1 MASDQFAAAMTNR
14 SLRIA
19 RSVCCLVIIQILK
32 EYYAYFCR
40 VQELEFLCEASVINP
55 QQLSS
60 ILAELPAE
68 GVSRQQQHTP
78 EPAPVP
84 VPVQQPPPPVQQ
96 PVQPP
101 PAPYSPP
108 PAPYAPP
115 TNQFANTTL
124 NEKAPAPAQQY
135 PSPPVPPPAYAQA
148 PPALSMASALYAY
161 TPTDPGD
168 LALQPYDRIQVL
180 EHMNNDCMATVR
192 NPTFHAQLT
201 IICRVA
207 WA

>member
-1 MASDQFAAAMTNR
+1 M
-14 SLRIA
+14 
-19 RSVCCLVIIQILK
+19 
-32 EYYAYFCR
+32 
-40 VQELEFLCEASVINP
+40 INP

-124 NEKAPAPAQQY
+124 NEKAPAPAPAQQY